1 MIKILLLSAAAV
13 AVTVGTAQADIVLG
27 VVGPITGQYASFY
40 EQMKRGA
47 EAAVKDINGAGGI
60 NGEKIVLQPEDDACD
75 PKQAVAV
82 ANKLSAQEV
91 AGVIGH
97 LCSSSSIPASEVY
110 AETGIPMISAAST
123 GPLLTDRGLTN
134 VFRTCGRDDQQV
146 IVAGN
151 AIIDRKLGTK
161 IGIVND
167 KSTIG
172 VGLAEGLKK
181 FLNDKGVTEAVYD
194 TVTQGDK
201 DFSTIISKLKQANV
215 DLVYYA
221 GYFAEAGLMVRQA
234 REQGLTATFMGA
246 DGIASTEFAGIA
258 GPAADGFL
266 MTFYPDPRDNPT
278 AAPIVKAFR
287 DSAYEPE
294 GYTLYTYAAVQA
306 YAQAAKAA
314 GNAEGPKVSE
324 ALHSGTFET
333 VLGKIA
339 FDAKGDPNTEPFILY
354 TWKDGK
360 YTPTK

>member
-1 MIKILLLSAAAV
+1 MIKKLLFSVAAIAL
-13 AVTVGTAQADIVLG
+13 TVGAARADIVLG
-27 VVGPITGQYASFY
+27 IAGPITGQYASFY

-47 EAAVKDINGAGGI
+47 EAAAKDINEAGGI
-60 NGEKIVLQPEDDACD
+60 NSEKIVLQPEDDACD

-82 ANKLSAQEV
+82 ANKLSAQGV

-110 AETGIPMISAAST
+110 AESGIPIISAAST
-123 GPLLTDRGLTN
+123 GPLFTDRGLKN

-151 AIIDRKLGTK
+151 SIIDRKLGTR
-161 IGIVND
+161 IAIVHD

-172 VGLAEGLKK
+172 VGLAEGLKS
-181 FLNDKGVTEAVYD
+181 FLNSKGVTEAVFD

-215 DLVYYA
+215 DLVYYG
-221 GYFAEAGLMVRQA
+221 GYFAEAGLFVRQA

-246 DGIASTEFAGIA
+246 DGVASTEFAAIA

-278 AAPIVKAFR
+278 AAAIVKSFR
-287 DSAYEPE
+287 DAGYEPE

-306 YAQAAKAA
+306 YAQAAQA
-314 GNAEGPKVSE
+314 GGTTEGPKVSE

-360 YTPTK
+360 YSPTK